1 MRRRPPARSLVLS
14 QHPFLQARDR
24 RSPEDVLLES
34 SLKIVPILWGRIL
47 MVWESGNPEAEFR
60 KLVKMESHSLE
71 GVIKS
76 LLAFLTN
83 VKFFH

>member
-1 MRRRPPARSLVLS
+1 
-14 QHPFLQARDR
+14 
-24 RSPEDVLLES
+24 
-34 SLKIVPILWGRIL
+34 

-71 GVIKS
+71 GVLKS

>member
-1 MRRRPPARSLVLS
+1 MLS

-24 RSPEDVLLES
+24 RSPEEVLLES

-71 GVIKS
+71 GVLKS